1 MYSSYKHYKLMII
14 GPAVTLMDF
23 CSPIIEHG
31 VGTTLAIPGE
41 LIRDV
46 LPNAPTLLSY
56 APGP

>member
-1 MYSSYKHYKLMII
+1 MII
-14 GPAVTLMDF
+14 GSTITLMEF
-23 CSPIIEHG
+23 CSPIMG
-31 VGTTLAIPGE
+31 RVGTTLPIPGE